1 MFNRNMSR
9 ESLGELSL
17 ITDFSNESTS
27 YYWGYDLQLS
37 KFAKIDNPFDSE
49 CEDSECNE
57 YLTNI
62 LALPRDMVMD
72 YDDRYLYVA
81 SYANNRVV
89 AFIRDSAT
97 GLLIYKTSVQ
107 GTPNYLDLED
117 IDADIKYP
125 MNMALSGDGG

>member
-1 MFNRNMSR
+1 
-9 ESLGELSL
+9 
-17 ITDFSNESTS
+17 
-27 YYWGYDLQLS
+27 
-37 KFAKIDNPFDSE
+37 
-49 CEDSECNE
+49 
-57 YLTNI
+57 
-62 LALPRDMVMD
+62 MVMD